1 MQSDTLRHARTGV
14 GERDETSRRR
24 PRRLAWMKVSGMSEA
39 VIIPA
44 TTKTIGPGKLVL
56 VVGPSGAGKDT
67 LLGLAR
73 SACADDKNIVFVQRV
88 VTREA
93 SHVEDNEQIS
103 PEDFREARARGAFA
117 MCWEAHGHAYGLPRS
132 IEDDIRVGRT
142 VVANVSRT
150 VIPALR
156 HSFVNVVVV
165 AITAP
170 ADVLAARL
178 EMRKRGSDGNIA
190 QRLARNVDESAADPD
205 ATIVNVSSAEY
216 HARQL
221 LRIIGYG
228 K

>member
-1 MQSDTLRHARTGV
+1 
-14 GERDETSRRR
+14 
-24 PRRLAWMKVSGMSEA
+24 MSEA
-39 VIIPA
+39 LTIPDTNTA
-44 TTKTIGPGKLVL
+44 IGPGKLAL

-73 SACADDKNIVFVQRV
+73 AACADDPTIVFVRRV

-93 SHVEDNEQIS
+93 SSAEDNEQITV
-103 PEDFREARARGAFA
+103 DAFREVCARGAFA
-117 MCWEAHGHAYGLPRS
+117 IHWEAHGHAYGLPRS
-132 IEDDIRVGRT
+132 IEDDIRAGRT

-156 HSFVNVVVV
+156 HAYANVVVV

-170 ADVLAARL
+170 EDVLAARL
-178 EMRKRGSDGNIA
+178 AMRKRGSDGNIA
-190 QRLARNVDESAADPD
+190 QRLARKVEDAEPD

-221 LRIIGYG
+221 LRIIGG
-228 K
+228 ATWEG